1 MKAQHLLFF
10 LLTTVL
16 AEPQPEKRDVTTV
29 ATTASGFNYAGFASA
44 INTQTHNTTE
54 SVSQTGQQQTSPT
67 SPPAPKLL
75 VPEVLS
81 AVPFTIVIDLFDA
94 SARSSMA
101 SQFTNG
107 STPAWYANLPSD
119 VKQYV
124 SVVRAQISDG
134 ALTAQ
139 AASATGAAATATG
152 TASAGSISSS
162 SGMAAQPTV
171 AAASMIGALGV
182 LGLAL
187 VL

>member
-1 MKAQHLLFF
+1 MKAQNLLFF

-16 AEPQPEKRDVTTV
+16 AEPQPEKRDVATV
-29 ATTASGFNYAGFASA
+29 ATTASGFNFAGFASA
-44 INTQTHNTTE
+44 IVSLANGTTANFANI
-54 SVSQTGQQQTSPT
+54 S
-67 SPPAPKLL
+67 PAPKLL

-81 AVPFTIVIDLFDA
+81 VVPFNIVMDLFDA
-94 SARSSMA
+94 SSRSSIA

-107 STPAWYANLPSD
+107 STPAWYASLPSD
-119 VKQYV
+119 VQQYV

-152 TASAGSISSS
+152 TASAGSTSSS
-162 SGMAAQPTV
+162 SGMAAQATGAT
-171 AAASMIGALGV
+171 AAMIGALGV

-187 VL
+187 AL

>member
-1 MKAQHLLFF
+1 MKAQNLLFF
-10 LLTTVL
+10 LLTTAF

-29 ATTASGFNYAGFASA
+29 QATTASGFNFAGFASA
-44 INTQTHNTTE
+44 IVSLANGTTANFANI
-54 SVSQTGQQQTSPT
+54 S
-67 SPPAPKLL
+67 PAPKLL

-81 AVPFTIVIDLFDA
+81 VVPFTIVMDLFDA
-94 SARSSMA
+94 SSRSSMA

-107 STPAWYANLPSD
+107 STPAWYASLPSD
-119 VKQYV
+119 VQQYV

-139 AASATGAAATATG
+139 AASATGATATATG
-152 TASAGSISSS
+152 TASAGSTSSS